1 MGKKRVTKGRLPAL
15 PRKLWKLAQV
25 AYDDLQAVRRSPSYI
40 VGMHRWHMPGLVPG
54 TCKVCLAG
62 AVMAKTLRAPK
73 NLMLN
78 PSDYPPATYRKLLA
92 LDNVRGGDI
101 GAACSKLG
109 ITTLPSHLHW
119 WRMPMYEY
127 EPTGF
132 MSALKSL
139 IAELKK
145 ENV

>member
-1 MGKKRVTKGRLPAL
+1 MGKKSITKSRLPAL

-40 VGMHRWHMPGLVPG
+40 VGMHRWHMPGVVPG
-54 TCKVCLAG
+54 TCNVCLAG
-62 AVMAKTLRAPK
+62 AVMAKTLKAPK
-73 NLMLN
+73 HLMLN
-78 PSDYPPATYRKLLA
+78 PFDYPPATCRKLLA
-92 LDNVRGGDI
+92 LDNLRAGDV

-109 ITTLPSHLHW
+109 IALPSRLYW
-119 WRMPMYEY
+119 WRMPVYEAD
-127 EPTGF
+127 PTGF